1 MKIKEGFILR
11 NVGGQNI
18 VVATGSASESFKG
31 MLKLNEIG
39 AMLWKLLD
47 EGADEEALVKAVTD
61 KYDVDTE
68 KAAEDVKRFTGR
80 LVSEGFAE

>member
-11 NVGGQNI
+11 KVGGQNI
-18 VVATGSASESFKG
+18 VVATGSASESFNG
-31 MLKLNEIG
+31 MLKVNEIG
-39 AMLWKLLD
+39 AMLWRLID

-61 KYDVDTE
+61 KYEVDAA
-68 KAAEDVKRFTGR
+68 KAAEDVRRFTQR